1 MNYLQNP
8 KICRQKTSGVWSEKR
23 FALLAPGG
31 EDNRSAEASAFGPQG
46 FCGRK
51 FPDGN
56 FLPQKMLRVGLA
68 VAARSRDASRR
79 SRAMTHIVSAGGN
92 FIRFPLSPSLHHSI
106 VSHYKQP
113 LIFRSRQMSG
123 RSGSPRNSAYP
134 VRRAP
139 HGRFFIFCTRH
150 LHQPCGDFRRHAR
163 TYVVSILQISIL
175 CDFSFYFRADN
186 FIYSR

>member
-1 MNYLQNP
+1 
-8 KICRQKTSGVWSEKR
+8 
-23 FALLAPGG
+23 
-31 EDNRSAEASAFGPQG
+31 
-46 FCGRK
+46 
-51 FPDGN
+51 
-56 FLPQKMLRVGLA
+56 MLRVGLA

-92 FIRFPLSPSLHHSI
+92 SI
-106 VSHYKQP
+106 DLRCLYHACQPTASNYKQP

-139 HGRFFIFCTRH
+139 HGGFFILCTRH

-163 TYVVSILQISIL
+163 TYIVSILQICIL
-175 CDFSFYFRADN
+175 RDFSFYFRADN